1 LLQNIRDRSTGWIA
15 YVIVIGISIPFALW
29 GIDQYFTSSNVIVA
43 EINDTKI
50 SLDRLNNEYQ
60 NRLQEMQSMISKD
73 KDEAELQ
80 KKIIKRTVLDELI
93 DGILVREFVNKNKF
107 QISETSLINDIKNNK
122 IFHNNKKFDAN
133 RYQKILQSQNIKI
146 PDYERIRISELKALQ
161 FYNNIVQS
169 SYLSSKQI
177 EDLENIKYQTRNFK
191 LLSLNYNDFID
202 NNKNS
207 TEEEKKDFYVKY
219 KNIFSMP
226 EKLDIEYIIFNKS
239 TLKKQL
245 VTNNQIL
252 ENYYNENKFK
262 YIIKEKRNIAQIF
275 LSNTKNEKLNNLEI
289 IKSIKYKLTNGH
301 TFASIAKQYSHDK
314 LSNYKGGDIGW
325 VTQNELSKEINKA
338 VFTIKNIGDISD
350 IVETVQGYYIVKL
363 LDLNEAKIKSF
374 INVKELVKKDYEDS
388 QIINRYSIIFEDLS
402 NILYENPDSLEK
414 ASELLS
420 VRSISTGL
428 NYLSRIKKEHNLL
441 NNEKV
446 MAEIR
451 SKKVYKNNLNS
462 APIEIKDNII
472 MLRINNK
479 SPVTYKKYDDVKKE
493 IEDLIKTENSIV
505 TMKDTIKDIENK
517 IAKGISIKDIED
529 SVGKKSVSYIDIG
542 RDDKEIPSTILLK
555 VFSLTPKN
563 KVTSIESGTGNYELI
578 LLDNI
583 IPGDSKLSKKSLE
596 SMFNNEYVNTILY
609 STIQSLREQSSI
621 RIYTE
626 NL

>member
-1 LLQNIRDRSTGWIA
+1 MLQNIRDRSTGWIA

-50 SLDRLNNEYQ
+50 SLNRLNNEYQ

-93 DGILVREFVNKNKF
+93 DSILVREFVNKNKF

-207 TEEEKKDFYVKY
+207 TEEEKKIFYVKY

-275 LSNTKNEKLNNLEI
+275 LSNIKNEKLNNLEI
-289 IKSIKYKLTNGH
+289 IKSIKYKLTNGQ

-363 LDLNEAKIKSF
+363 LDLNEAKIKPF
-374 INVKELVKKDYEDS
+374 ISVKELVKKDYEDS

-517 IAKGISIKDIED
+517 IAKGISIKAIED

>member
-50 SLDRLNNEYQ
+50 SLNRLNNEYQ

-80 KKIIKRTVLDELI
+80 KKIIKRTILDELI
-93 DGILVREFVNKNKF
+93 DSILVREFVNKNKF

-177 EDLENIKYQTRNFK
+177 EDLESIKYQTRNFK

-207 TEEEKKDFYVKY
+207 TEEEKKIFYVKY

-262 YIIKEKRNIAQIF
+262 YIINEKRNIAQIF
-275 LSNTKNEKLNNLEI
+275 LSNIKNEKLNNLEI
-289 IKSIKYKLTNGH
+289 IKSIKYKLTNGK

-350 IVETVQGYYIVKL
+350 IVETAQGYYIVKL
-363 LDLNEAKIKSF
+363 LDLNEAKIKPF
-374 INVKELVKKDYEDS
+374 ISVKELVKKDYEDS